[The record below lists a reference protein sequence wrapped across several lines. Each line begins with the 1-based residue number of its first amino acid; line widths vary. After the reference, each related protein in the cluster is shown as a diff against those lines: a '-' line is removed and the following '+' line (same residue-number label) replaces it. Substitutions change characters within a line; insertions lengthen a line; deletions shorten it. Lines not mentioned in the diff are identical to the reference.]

1 MSPRFLPKI
10 VWYQRVWRPSPSHL
24 SQRGSRWQ
32 LRGRRQVMGF
42 SLLLKIIMP
51 LQGHTDSY
59 DTTFSSSS
67 PLVGAS
73 FTSGVRTAAAH
84 TVWHAKTRRGLV
96 ALLPSHPWTVALV
109 SRREGI
115 FVFPVTGQST
125 QEGDNCS
132 QGEKNKKKKEKPTPP
147 KWAFLTAT
155 SSPKWRLYFFC
166 FEVRTLLAFP
176 LSFNTF
182 KTSGINKGRRYRA
195 ACSASLGCVHFHT
208 DRL

>member
-51 LQGHTDSY
+51 LQGHTHGY
-59 DTTFSSSS
+59 DTTFSSS
-67 PLVGAS
+67 P
-73 FTSGVRTAAAH
+73 SGVRTAAAH

-115 FVFPVTGQST
+115 FVFPVTGQRT
-125 QEGDNCS
+125 QEGANCS
-132 QGEKNKKKKEKPTPP
+132 QGKKKKKKKHTSQMSLSDCHELPKITSLFFLLWGGNVTRVPT
-147 KWAFLTAT
+147 
-155 SSPKWRLYFFC
+155 FF
-166 FEVRTLLAFP
+166 
-176 LSFNTF
+176 
-182 KTSGINKGRRYRA
+182 
-195 ACSASLGCVHFHT
+195 
-208 DRL
+208 